1 VIDLYYQHR
10 VNPDVPI
17 EEMAGAVKD
26 LVDAGKVNHFGMSEA
41 AQETVRRANA
51 VQPVTAIQ
59 ANTTCGGAVP
69 SRACW
74 QRARNS
80 ASALCRSDPGRD
92 GTGQFVDP
100 KVGKE
105 LLSDY
110 ATLWLS
116 TRLVRG
122 RPLSPRTLEL
132 YRWQLRKHILPTL
145 GKTQL
150 RHLGTTEVRG
160 WFARI
165 NGPDGPGQP
174 TAAKCYR
181 LLRAIMQTAT
191 EDGRVAKNP
200 CSIRSAGREESVERP
215 MITLEQLDAITAAA
229 GERWRSLIDMAAWC
243 GLRFGE
249 LAALRKSRIDLD
261 TETVMVAESVSV
273 LAGGVRHVGPP
284 KSDAGRRAVA
294 IPPHI
299 VPALQDH
306 LEHFS
311 EGGPDG
317 LVFVGPK
324 GGALSSANFGADVWR
339 PAVTSVGLRGFT
351 FHGLRGVSATL
362 AARQGATTK
371 ELMRRLGHATPD
383 MAMRYQRADAER
395 DRALARAMSDGLS
408 GGS

>member
-1 VIDLYYQHR
+1 VSR
-10 VNPDVPI
+10 RT
-17 EEMAGAVKD
+17 
-26 LVDAGKVNHFGMSEA
+26 FG
-41 AQETVRRANA
+41 TIRRL
-51 VQPVTAIQ
+51 
-59 ANTTCGGAVP
+59 P
-69 SRACW
+69 SGRW
-74 QRARNS
+74 RARFTDHN
-80 ASALCRSDPGRD
+80 GRQKAAPQTFTTKAEA
-92 GTGQFVDP
+92 GRWLSRTQSEMERGQFVDP

-110 ATLWLS
+110 AALWLS

-132 YRWQLRKHILPTL
+132 YRWQLRKHILPAL

-174 TAAKCYR
+174 TAAKCSR

-215 MITLEQLDAITAAA
+215 MITLEQLDAITAAV

-261 TETVMVAESVSV
+261 TETVMVAESVAV
-273 LAGGVRHVGPP
+273 LAGGSAPRRPP
-284 KSDAGRRAVA
+284 KV
-294 IPPHI
+294 
-299 VPALQDH
+299 
-306 LEHFS
+306 
-311 EGGPDG
+311 
-317 LVFVGPK
+317 
-324 GGALSSANFGADVWR
+324 
-339 PAVTSVGLRGFT
+339 
-351 FHGLRGVSATL
+351 
-362 AARQGATTK
+362 
-371 ELMRRLGHATPD
+371 
-383 MAMRYQRADAER
+383 
-395 DRALARAMSDGLS
+395 
-408 GGS
+408 

>member
-1 VIDLYYQHR
+1 MSR
-10 VNPDVPI
+10 RT
-17 EEMAGAVKD
+17 
-26 LVDAGKVNHFGMSEA
+26 FG
-41 AQETVRRANA
+41 TIRRL
-51 VQPVTAIQ
+51 
-59 ANTTCGGAVP
+59 P
-69 SRACW
+69 SGRW
-74 QRARNS
+74 RARFTDHN
-80 ASALCRSDPGRD
+80 GRQKAAPQTFTTKAEA
-92 GTGQFVDP
+92 GRWLSRTQSEMERGQFVDP

-110 ATLWLS
+110 AALWLS

-215 MITLEQLDAITAAA
+215 MITLEQLDAITAAV

-299 VPALQDH
+299 VPALRHH
-306 LEHFS
+306 LERFS
-311 EGGPDG
+311 EASPDG

-383 MAMRYQRADAER
+383 MAMRYQRADVER
-395 DRALARAMSDGLS
+395 DRALARAMSDGLT